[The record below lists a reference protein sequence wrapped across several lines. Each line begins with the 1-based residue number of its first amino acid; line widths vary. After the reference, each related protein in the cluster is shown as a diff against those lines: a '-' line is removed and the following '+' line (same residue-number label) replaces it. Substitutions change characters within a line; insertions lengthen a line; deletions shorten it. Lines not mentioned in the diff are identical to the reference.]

1 MKYTDVKK
9 DRKKELREEKEKRPP
24 MGPHMKKLVRI
35 ALELGIAVIGAAFVV
50 LSRILFASFADGSTA
65 EVARDNF
72 ELYFNVSLIL
82 SGVLLV
88 LTLFSAL
95 TFLFQKEV
103 SRFQRIT
110 ASASPVICSVSL
122 IAVAVF
128 YAYLTAGGAVSIT
141 PYVILLGIGEA
152 MIFRFP
158 CAVCVMLRK
167 TEKGKKKK

>member
-1 MKYTDVKK
+1 MKYNDVKK
-9 DRKKELREEKEKRPP
+9 DRKKELRENNEGRPP
-24 MGPHMKKLVRI
+24 MSPRKKKLLRT
-35 ALELGIAVIGAAFVV
+35 ALETGIAVLGVGFVII
-50 LSRILFASFADGSTA
+50 SRTLFAFFADGSTA

-88 LTLFSAL
+88 LTMFSAL

-110 ASASPVICSVSL
+110 ASASPVICSASL

-141 PYVILLGIGEA
+141 PYVILLGVGEA

-158 CAVCVMLRK
+158 CAVSAMLRK
-167 TEKGKKKK
+167 TDNGKKKK